1 MTIPRTVTNFPTES
15 ARTSR
20 ITRGLLLL
28 GPWKYNSLEKK
39 TFVSKVL
46 ENKSPTLPTKTLT
59 IYASAQKDIGFEG
72 SGLPQGLCSAAPS
85 STGAQCKHPGHLYSP
100 PKADRKSERRIGKE
114 YRGCGAGESETSNL
128 PPSPCTQAEAL
139 VQHQQTALSSVWHSH
154 KLSRPTQGHLQLHH
168 LGPRTMPLVPDEP
181 DAPEA
186 RNRQQCFSVTSHP
199 YIPREERTQ
208 GRVRTS

>member
-46 ENKSPTLPTKTLT
+46 ENKFLTLPTKTLT
-59 IYASAQKDIGFEG
+59 IYASAQKDIDFEG

-85 STGAQCKHPGHLYSP
+85 SVGAQCKHPEHLYSP
-100 PKADRKSERRIGKE
+100 PKEDKESEKQDRKRMGVIGQE
-114 YRGCGAGESETSNL
+114 SSETSNL

-154 KLSRPTQGHLQLHH
+154 KLSRPAQGHLQQHH

-181 DAPEA
+181 DEPEA
-186 RNRQQCFSVTSHP
+186 RTKFTTSTKTKDHSAETLSAP
-199 YIPREERTQ
+199 KT
-208 GRVRTS
+208 TS